1 MNTLFLV
8 QFACCIIVSMLGL
21 ILVLSRFQI
30 RWSNRRYEVSRW
42 LLAFSMF
49 VLAGHYVL
57 QMAYGFRAKGDE
69 VGAVVNVLFYT
80 PISFIISYATYNLIC
95 YRSGRKKFALLGCV
109 SYALILICF
118 FFGYNDT
125 PRGMHMGEWLYVMLA
140 LFAVTIMYSTYTTVI
155 EMRYHRK
162 IIEEN
167 TTEDLLPFDRY
178 AYASYGM
185 VGFLALAMVGAICYR
200 PLLYSVAPLM
210 LFSLISF
217 IISFLGY
224 GYNMIPAEVRLE
236 QETADMYST
245 YTTVIEMRYH
255 RKIIEENTTEDLLP
269 FDRYAYASYGMVG
282 FLALAMVGAICYR
295 PLLYSVAPLM
305 LFSLISFIISFLG
318 YGYNMI
324 PAEVRLEQETA
335 DEPLEV
341 MEESEDVGLAS
352 EKISIIESMLASW
365 CDKGG
370 YRDSTVNM
378 PMLSVKLGIP
388 RNELS
393 LYFENC
399 LKSSFRIWLSDIRFK
414 EAQRMLL
421 EECRYSNDTISSE
434 CGFSS
439 HAHLYK
445 IFKAKTGFTPGQW
458 RDSVR
463 KNRFPDVDGL

>member
-69 VGAVVNVLFYT
+69 VGAVVNVLFYC
-80 PISFIISYATYNLIC
+80 PISFIVSYAAYSLIC
-95 YRSGRKKFALLGCV
+95 YRSGRKKFVLIGCV

-140 LFAVTIMYSTYTTVI
+140 LFAVTIIYSTYTTVI

-185 VGFLALAMVGAICYR
+185 VSILVLTMVGAICYR

-210 LFSLISF
+210 LLSLISF

-224 GYNMIPAEVRLE
+224 GYNMIP
-236 QETADMYST
+236 T
-245 YTTVIEMRYH
+245 
-255 RKIIEENTTEDLLP
+255 
-269 FDRYAYASYGMVG
+269 
-282 FLALAMVGAICYR
+282 
-295 PLLYSVAPLM
+295 
-305 LFSLISFIISFLG
+305 
-318 YGYNMI
+318 
-324 PAEVRLEQETA
+324 EVRLEQETA

-341 MEESEDVGLAS
+341 MEVSEEVGLDS
-352 EKISIIESMLASW
+352 EKISVIESLLASW

-393 LYFENC
+393 MYFENY

-445 IFKAKTGFTPGQW
+445 VFKAKTGFTPGQW

-463 KNRFPDVDGL
+463 KNR

>member
-30 RWSNRRYEVSRW
+30 RWTNRRYEVSRW
-42 LLAFSMF
+42 LLAFSMI

-57 QMAYGFRAKGDE
+57 QMVYGFRAKGDE
-69 VGAVVNVLFYT
+69 IGAVVNVLFYS

-95 YRSGRKKFALLGCV
+95 YRSGRKKFILLGCI
-109 SYALILICF
+109 SFALILMCF
-118 FFGYNDT
+118 FFGYKDT
-125 PRGMHMGEWLYVMLA
+125 PKGMHMGEWLYVMLA
-140 LFAVTIMYSTYTTVI
+140 LFAVTILYSMYTTII

-178 AYASYGM
+178 AYATYGLM
-185 VGFLALAMVGAICYR
+185 CIMIFAMVGAICYR

-217 IISFLGY
+217 TISFLGY
-224 GYNMIPAEVRLE
+224 GYNMI
-236 QETADMYST
+236 ST
-245 YTTVIEMRYH
+245 
-255 RKIIEENTTEDLLP
+255 EE
-269 FDRYAYASYGMVG
+269 
-282 FLALAMVGAICYR
+282 
-295 PLLYSVAPLM
+295 
-305 LFSLISFIISFLG
+305 
-318 YGYNMI
+318 
-324 PAEVRLEQETA
+324 RLEQETA

-341 MEESEDVGLAS
+341 MEVSEEVGLDS
-352 EKISIIESMLASW
+352 EKISMIESMLASW

-378 PMLSVKLGIP
+378 PMLSVKIGIS

-393 LYFENC
+393 RYFENY

>member
-30 RWSNRRYEVSRW
+30 RWTNRRYEVSRW

-49 VLAGHYVL
+49 VLAWHYVL
-57 QMAYGFRAKGDE
+57 QMVCGFRAKGDE
-69 VGAVVNVLFYT
+69 IGAVVNVLFYS
-80 PISFIISYATYNLIC
+80 PVSSFISYATYNLIC
-95 YRSGRKKFALLGCV
+95 YRGGRKKFALLGCV

-178 AYASYGM
+178 TYTTYGLAGIM
-185 VGFLALAMVGAICYR
+185 VLAMVGAICYR
-200 PLLYSVAPLM
+200 PLLYCVGPLM

-217 IISFLGY
+217 TISFLGY
-224 GYNMIPAEVRLE
+224 GYNMFPAEVRLE
-236 QETADMYST
+236 LD
-245 YTTVIEMRYH
+245 
-255 RKIIEENTTEDLLP
+255 
-269 FDRYAYASYGMVG
+269 
-282 FLALAMVGAICYR
+282 
-295 PLLYSVAPLM
+295 
-305 LFSLISFIISFLG
+305 
-318 YGYNMI
+318 
-324 PAEVRLEQETA
+324 TA

-341 MEESEDVGLAS
+341 MEESEEVGLGS

-393 LYFENC
+393 MYFENC

>member
-30 RWSNRRYEVSRW
+30 RWTNRRYEVSRW

-49 VLAGHYVL
+49 VLAWHYVL
-57 QMAYGFRAKGDE
+57 QMVCGFRAKGDE
-69 VGAVVNVLFYT
+69 IGAVVNVLFYS
-80 PISFIISYATYNLIC
+80 PVSFIISYATYNLIC
-95 YRSGRKKFALLGCV
+95 YRSGRKKFALMGCV

-125 PRGMHMGEWLYVMLA
+125 PRGMRMGEWLYVMLA
-140 LFAVTIMYSTYTTVI
+140 LFAVTIMYSTYTMVI

-185 VGFLALAMVGAICYR
+185 ASIMVLAMVGAICYR
-200 PLLYSVAPLM
+200 PLLYCVGPLM

-217 IISFLGY
+217 TISFLGY

-236 QETADMYST
+236 LD
-245 YTTVIEMRYH
+245 
-255 RKIIEENTTEDLLP
+255 
-269 FDRYAYASYGMVG
+269 
-282 FLALAMVGAICYR
+282 
-295 PLLYSVAPLM
+295 
-305 LFSLISFIISFLG
+305 
-318 YGYNMI
+318 
-324 PAEVRLEQETA
+324 TA

-341 MEESEDVGLAS
+341 MEESEEVGLGS

-393 LYFENC
+393 LYFENY

>member
-30 RWSNRRYEVSRW
+30 RWTNRRYEVSRW

-49 VLAGHYVL
+49 VLAWHYVL
-57 QMAYGFRAKGDE
+57 QMVCGFRAKGDE
-69 VGAVVNVLFYT
+69 IGAVVNVLFYS
-80 PISFIISYATYNLIC
+80 PVSFFISYATYNLIC
-95 YRSGRKKFALLGCV
+95 YRGGRKKFALLGCV

-178 AYASYGM
+178 TYTTYGLAGIM
-185 VGFLALAMVGAICYR
+185 VLAMVGAICYR
-200 PLLYSVAPLM
+200 PLLYCVGPLM

-217 IISFLGY
+217 TISFLGY

-236 QETADMYST
+236 LD
-245 YTTVIEMRYH
+245 
-255 RKIIEENTTEDLLP
+255 
-269 FDRYAYASYGMVG
+269 
-282 FLALAMVGAICYR
+282 
-295 PLLYSVAPLM
+295 
-305 LFSLISFIISFLG
+305 
-318 YGYNMI
+318 
-324 PAEVRLEQETA
+324 TA
-335 DEPLEV
+335 DEPLKV
-341 MEESEDVGLAS
+341 MEESEEVGLGS

-393 LYFENC
+393 MYFENC

>member
-30 RWSNRRYEVSRW
+30 RWTNRRYEVSRW

-49 VLAGHYVL
+49 VLAWHYVL
-57 QMAYGFRAKGDE
+57 QMVCGFRAKGDE
-69 VGAVVNVLFYT
+69 IGAVVNVLFYS
-80 PISFIISYATYNLIC
+80 PVSFIISYATYNLIC
-95 YRSGRKKFALLGCV
+95 YRSGRKKFALMGCV

-118 FFGYNDT
+118 FFGYKDT
-125 PRGMHMGEWLYVMLA
+125 PKGMHVGEWLYVMLA

-178 AYASYGM
+178 TYTTYGLAGIM
-185 VGFLALAMVGAICYR
+185 VLAMVGAICYR
-200 PLLYSVAPLM
+200 PLLYCVGPLM

-217 IISFLGY
+217 TISFLGY

-236 QETADMYST
+236 LD
-245 YTTVIEMRYH
+245 
-255 RKIIEENTTEDLLP
+255 
-269 FDRYAYASYGMVG
+269 
-282 FLALAMVGAICYR
+282 
-295 PLLYSVAPLM
+295 
-305 LFSLISFIISFLG
+305 
-318 YGYNMI
+318 
-324 PAEVRLEQETA
+324 TA

-341 MEESEDVGLAS
+341 MEESEEVGLGS

-393 LYFENC
+393 MYFENC

>member
-30 RWSNRRYEVSRW
+30 RWTNRRYEVSRW

-49 VLAGHYVL
+49 VLAWHYVL
-57 QMAYGFRAKGDE
+57 QMVCGFRAKGDE
-69 VGAVVNVLFYT
+69 IGAVVNVLFYS
-80 PISFIISYATYNLIC
+80 PVSFFISYATYNLIC
-95 YRSGRKKFALLGCV
+95 YRGGRKKFALLGCV

-178 AYASYGM
+178 IYTTYGLAGIM
-185 VGFLALAMVGAICYR
+185 VLAMVGAICYR
-200 PLLYSVAPLM
+200 PLLYCVGPLM

-217 IISFLGY
+217 TISFLGY

-236 QETADMYST
+236 LD
-245 YTTVIEMRYH
+245 
-255 RKIIEENTTEDLLP
+255 
-269 FDRYAYASYGMVG
+269 
-282 FLALAMVGAICYR
+282 
-295 PLLYSVAPLM
+295 
-305 LFSLISFIISFLG
+305 
-318 YGYNMI
+318 
-324 PAEVRLEQETA
+324 TA

-341 MEESEDVGLAS
+341 MEESEEVGLGS

-393 LYFENC
+393 MYFENC

>member
-30 RWSNRRYEVSRW
+30 RWTNRRYEVSRW

-49 VLAGHYVL
+49 VLAWHYVL
-57 QMAYGFRAKGDE
+57 QMVCGFRAKGDE
-69 VGAVVNVLFYT
+69 IGAVVNVLFYS
-80 PISFIISYATYNLIC
+80 PVSFFISYATYNLIC
-95 YRSGRKKFALLGCV
+95 YRGGRKKFALLGCV

-178 AYASYGM
+178 TYTTYGLAGIM
-185 VGFLALAMVGAICYR
+185 VLAMVGAICYR
-200 PLLYSVAPLM
+200 PLLYCVGPLM

-217 IISFLGY
+217 TISFLGY

-236 QETADMYST
+236 LD
-245 YTTVIEMRYH
+245 
-255 RKIIEENTTEDLLP
+255 
-269 FDRYAYASYGMVG
+269 
-282 FLALAMVGAICYR
+282 
-295 PLLYSVAPLM
+295 
-305 LFSLISFIISFLG
+305 
-318 YGYNMI
+318 
-324 PAEVRLEQETA
+324 TA

-341 MEESEDVGLAS
+341 MKESEEVGLAS

-393 LYFENC
+393 MYFENC

>member
-30 RWSNRRYEVSRW
+30 RWTNRRYEVSRW

-49 VLAGHYVL
+49 VLAWHYVL
-57 QMAYGFRAKGDE
+57 QMVCGFRAKGDE
-69 VGAVVNVLFYT
+69 IGAVVNVLFYS
-80 PISFIISYATYNLIC
+80 PVSFFISYATYNLIC
-95 YRSGRKKFALLGCV
+95 YRGGRKKFALLGCV

-178 AYASYGM
+178 TYTIYGLAGIM
-185 VGFLALAMVGAICYR
+185 VLAMVGAICYR
-200 PLLYSVAPLM
+200 PLLYCVGPLM

-217 IISFLGY
+217 TISFLGY

-236 QETADMYST
+236 LD
-245 YTTVIEMRYH
+245 
-255 RKIIEENTTEDLLP
+255 
-269 FDRYAYASYGMVG
+269 
-282 FLALAMVGAICYR
+282 
-295 PLLYSVAPLM
+295 
-305 LFSLISFIISFLG
+305 
-318 YGYNMI
+318 
-324 PAEVRLEQETA
+324 TA

-341 MEESEDVGLAS
+341 MEESEEVGLGS
-352 EKISIIESMLASW
+352 EKISIIESMLTSW

-393 LYFENC
+393 LYFENY

>member
-30 RWSNRRYEVSRW
+30 RWTNRRYEVSRW

-49 VLAGHYVL
+49 VLAWHYVL
-57 QMAYGFRAKGDE
+57 QMVCGFRAKGDE
-69 VGAVVNVLFYT
+69 IGAVVNVLFYS
-80 PISFIISYATYNLIC
+80 PVSFFISYATYNLIC
-95 YRSGRKKFALLGCV
+95 YRGGRKKFALLGCV

-178 AYASYGM
+178 TYTTYGLAGIM
-185 VGFLALAMVGAICYR
+185 VLAMVGAICYR
-200 PLLYSVAPLM
+200 PLLYCVEPLM

-217 IISFLGY
+217 TISFLGY

-236 QETADMYST
+236 LD
-245 YTTVIEMRYH
+245 
-255 RKIIEENTTEDLLP
+255 
-269 FDRYAYASYGMVG
+269 
-282 FLALAMVGAICYR
+282 
-295 PLLYSVAPLM
+295 
-305 LFSLISFIISFLG
+305 
-318 YGYNMI
+318 
-324 PAEVRLEQETA
+324 TA

-341 MEESEDVGLAS
+341 MEESEEVGLGS
-352 EKISIIESMLASW
+352 KKISIIESMLTSW

-393 LYFENC
+393 LYFENY

>member
-30 RWSNRRYEVSRW
+30 RWTNRRYEVSRW

-57 QMAYGFRAKGDE
+57 QMVCGFRAKGDE
-69 VGAVVNVLFYT
+69 IGAVVNVLFYS
-80 PISFIISYATYNLIC
+80 PVSFIISYATYNLIC
-95 YRSGRKKFALLGCV
+95 YRSGRKKFALMGCV

-125 PRGMHMGEWLYVMLA
+125 PRGMRMGEWLYVMLA

-178 AYASYGM
+178 TYTTYGLAGIM
-185 VGFLALAMVGAICYR
+185 VLAMVGAICYR
-200 PLLYSVAPLM
+200 PLLYCVGPLM

-217 IISFLGY
+217 TISILGY

-236 QETADMYST
+236 
-245 YTTVIEMRYH
+245 
-255 RKIIEENTTEDLLP
+255 
-269 FDRYAYASYGMVG
+269 
-282 FLALAMVGAICYR
+282 
-295 PLLYSVAPLM
+295 LY
-305 LFSLISFIISFLG
+305 
-318 YGYNMI
+318 
-324 PAEVRLEQETA
+324 TA

-341 MEESEDVGLAS
+341 MEESEEVGLGS

-393 LYFENC
+393 LYFENY

>member
-30 RWSNRRYEVSRW
+30 RWTNRRYEVSRW

-49 VLAGHYVL
+49 VLAWHYVL
-57 QMAYGFRAKGDE
+57 QMVCGFRAKGDE
-69 VGAVVNVLFYT
+69 IGAVVNVLFYS
-80 PISFIISYATYNLIC
+80 PVSSFISYATYNLIC
-95 YRSGRKKFALLGCV
+95 YRGGRKKFALMGCV

-125 PRGMHMGEWLYVMLA
+125 PRGMHMGEWLYVMLV
-140 LFAVTIMYSTYTTVI
+140 LFAVTILYSVYTTVI

-178 AYASYGM
+178 TYASYGVASIM
-185 VGFLALAMVGAICYR
+185 VLAMVGAICYR
-200 PLLYSVAPLM
+200 PLLYCVGPLM

-217 IISFLGY
+217 TISFLGY

-236 QETADMYST
+236 LD
-245 YTTVIEMRYH
+245 
-255 RKIIEENTTEDLLP
+255 
-269 FDRYAYASYGMVG
+269 
-282 FLALAMVGAICYR
+282 
-295 PLLYSVAPLM
+295 
-305 LFSLISFIISFLG
+305 
-318 YGYNMI
+318 
-324 PAEVRLEQETA
+324 TA

-341 MEESEDVGLAS
+341 MEESEEVGLGS

-393 LYFENC
+393 LYFENY

>member
-30 RWSNRRYEVSRW
+30 RWTNRRYEVSRW

-57 QMAYGFRAKGDE
+57 QMVCGFRAKGDE
-69 VGAVVNVLFYT
+69 IGAVVNVLFYS
-80 PISFIISYATYNLIC
+80 PVSFIVSYAVYSLVC
-95 YRSGRKKFALLGCV
+95 YRSGRKKFALMGCV
-109 SYALILICF
+109 SYALILACF

-140 LFAVTIMYSTYTTVI
+140 LFAVTIIYSIYTTVI

-185 VGFLALAMVGAICYR
+185 VGILVLAMVGAICYR
-200 PLLYSVAPLM
+200 PLLYCVAPLM

-217 IISFLGY
+217 
-224 GYNMIPAEVRLE
+224 
-236 QETADMYST
+236 T
-245 YTTVIEMRYH
+245 
-255 RKIIEENTTEDLLP
+255 
-269 FDRYAYASYGMVG
+269 
-282 FLALAMVGAICYR
+282 
-295 PLLYSVAPLM
+295 
-305 LFSLISFIISFLG
+305 ISFLG

-341 MEESEDVGLAS
+341 MEVSEEVGLDS
-352 EKISIIESMLASW
+352 GNISMIESLLAEW

-378 PMLSVKLGIP
+378 PILSAKLHIS

-393 LYFENC
+393 SYFENY
-399 LKSSFRIWLSDIRFK
+399 LKSSFRIWLSDVRFK

>member
-21 ILVLSRFQI
+21 ILVLSRFLI
-30 RWSNRRYEVSRW
+30 RWTNRRYEVSRW

-49 VLAGHYVL
+49 VLAWHYVL
-57 QMAYGFRAKGDE
+57 QMVCGFRAKGDE
-69 VGAVVNVLFYT
+69 IGAVVNVLFYS
-80 PISFIISYATYNLIC
+80 PVSFIISYATYNLIC
-95 YRSGRKKFALLGCV
+95 YRSGRKKFALMGCV

-125 PRGMHMGEWLYVMLA
+125 PRGMRMGEWLYVMLA

-178 AYASYGM
+178 TYTTYGLAGIM
-185 VGFLALAMVGAICYR
+185 VLAMVGAICYR
-200 PLLYSVAPLM
+200 PLLYCVGPLM

-217 IISFLGY
+217 TISFLGY

-236 QETADMYST
+236 LD
-245 YTTVIEMRYH
+245 
-255 RKIIEENTTEDLLP
+255 
-269 FDRYAYASYGMVG
+269 
-282 FLALAMVGAICYR
+282 
-295 PLLYSVAPLM
+295 
-305 LFSLISFIISFLG
+305 
-318 YGYNMI
+318 
-324 PAEVRLEQETA
+324 TA

-341 MEESEDVGLAS
+341 MEESEEVGLGS

-393 LYFENC
+393 LYFENY

>member
-49 VLAGHYVL
+49 VLAWHYVL
-57 QMAYGFRAKGDE
+57 QMVCGFRAKGDDI
-69 VGAVVNVLFYT
+69 GAVVNVLFYSLV
-80 PISFIISYATYNLIC
+80 SFFISYATYNLIC
-95 YRSGRKKFALLGCV
+95 YRGGRKKFALLGCV

-118 FFGYNDT
+118 FFGYKDT
-125 PRGMHMGEWLYVMLA
+125 PNGMHVGEWLYVMLA

-167 TTEDLLPFDRY
+167 TTEDLPPFDRY
-178 AYASYGM
+178 TYTTYGLAGIM
-185 VGFLALAMVGAICYR
+185 VLAMVGAICYR
-200 PLLYSVAPLM
+200 PLLYCVGSLM

-217 IISFLGY
+217 TISFLGY

-236 QETADMYST
+236 LD
-245 YTTVIEMRYH
+245 
-255 RKIIEENTTEDLLP
+255 
-269 FDRYAYASYGMVG
+269 
-282 FLALAMVGAICYR
+282 
-295 PLLYSVAPLM
+295 
-305 LFSLISFIISFLG
+305 
-318 YGYNMI
+318 
-324 PAEVRLEQETA
+324 TA

-341 MEESEDVGLAS
+341 MEESEEVGLGS
-352 EKISIIESMLASW
+352 EKISIIESMLTSW

-393 LYFENC
+393 LYFENY

-463 KNRFPDVDGL
+463 KKRFPDVDGL

>member
-30 RWSNRRYEVSRW
+30 RWTNRRYEVSRW

-49 VLAGHYVL
+49 VLAWHYVL
-57 QMAYGFRAKGDE
+57 QMVCVFRAKGDE
-69 VGAVVNVLFYT
+69 IGAVVNVLFYS
-80 PISFIISYATYNLIC
+80 PVSFFISYATYNLIC
-95 YRSGRKKFALLGCV
+95 YRGGRKKFALLGCV

-178 AYASYGM
+178 TYTTYGLAGIM
-185 VGFLALAMVGAICYR
+185 VLAMVGAICYR
-200 PLLYSVAPLM
+200 PLLYCVGPLM

-217 IISFLGY
+217 TISFLGY

-236 QETADMYST
+236 LD
-245 YTTVIEMRYH
+245 
-255 RKIIEENTTEDLLP
+255 
-269 FDRYAYASYGMVG
+269 
-282 FLALAMVGAICYR
+282 
-295 PLLYSVAPLM
+295 
-305 LFSLISFIISFLG
+305 
-318 YGYNMI
+318 
-324 PAEVRLEQETA
+324 TA

-341 MEESEDVGLAS
+341 MEESEEVGLGS

-370 YRDSTVNM
+370 FRDSTVNM

-393 LYFENC
+393 MYFENC

>member
-30 RWSNRRYEVSRW
+30 RWTNRRYEVSRW

-49 VLAGHYVL
+49 VLAWHYVL
-57 QMAYGFRAKGDE
+57 QMVCGFRAKGDE
-69 VGAVVNVLFYT
+69 IGAVVNVLFYS
-80 PISFIISYATYNLIC
+80 PVSFFISYATYNLIC
-95 YRSGRKKFALLGCV
+95 YRGGRKKFALLGCV

-162 IIEEN
+162 IIDEN

-178 AYASYGM
+178 TYTTYGLAGIM
-185 VGFLALAMVGAICYR
+185 VLAMVGAICYR
-200 PLLYSVAPLM
+200 PLLYCVGPLM

-217 IISFLGY
+217 TISFLGY

-236 QETADMYST
+236 LD
-245 YTTVIEMRYH
+245 
-255 RKIIEENTTEDLLP
+255 
-269 FDRYAYASYGMVG
+269 
-282 FLALAMVGAICYR
+282 
-295 PLLYSVAPLM
+295 
-305 LFSLISFIISFLG
+305 
-318 YGYNMI
+318 
-324 PAEVRLEQETA
+324 TA

-341 MEESEDVGLAS
+341 MEESEEVGLGS

-393 LYFENC
+393 LYFENY

>member
-8 QFACCIIVSMLGL
+8 QFACCIIVLMLGL

-30 RWSNRRYEVSRW
+30 RWTNRRYEVSRW

-49 VLAGHYVL
+49 VLAWHYVL
-57 QMAYGFRAKGDE
+57 QMVCGFRAKGDE
-69 VGAVVNVLFYT
+69 IGAVVNVLFYS
-80 PISFIISYATYNLIC
+80 PVSFFISYATYNLIC
-95 YRSGRKKFALLGCV
+95 YRGGRKKFALLGCV

-178 AYASYGM
+178 TYTTYGLAGIM
-185 VGFLALAMVGAICYR
+185 VLAMVGAICYR
-200 PLLYSVAPLM
+200 PLLYCVGPLM

-217 IISFLGY
+217 TISFLGY

-236 QETADMYST
+236 LD
-245 YTTVIEMRYH
+245 
-255 RKIIEENTTEDLLP
+255 
-269 FDRYAYASYGMVG
+269 
-282 FLALAMVGAICYR
+282 
-295 PLLYSVAPLM
+295 
-305 LFSLISFIISFLG
+305 
-318 YGYNMI
+318 
-324 PAEVRLEQETA
+324 TA

-341 MEESEDVGLAS
+341 MEESEEVGLGS
-352 EKISIIESMLASW
+352 EKISIIESMLTSW

-393 LYFENC
+393 LYFENY
-399 LKSSFRIWLSDIRFK
+399 LKSSFRSWLSDIRFK

>member
-30 RWSNRRYEVSRW
+30 RWTNRRYEVSRW

-49 VLAGHYVL
+49 VLAWHYVL
-57 QMAYGFRAKGDE
+57 QMVCGFRAKGDE
-69 VGAVVNVLFYT
+69 IGAVVNVLFYS
-80 PISFIISYATYNLIC
+80 PVSFFISYATYNLIC
-95 YRSGRKKFALLGCV
+95 YRGGRKKFALLGCV

-178 AYASYGM
+178 TYTTYGLAGIM
-185 VGFLALAMVGAICYR
+185 VLAMVGAICYR
-200 PLLYSVAPLM
+200 PLLYCVGPLM

-217 IISFLGY
+217 TISFLGY

-236 QETADMYST
+236 LD
-245 YTTVIEMRYH
+245 
-255 RKIIEENTTEDLLP
+255 
-269 FDRYAYASYGMVG
+269 
-282 FLALAMVGAICYR
+282 
-295 PLLYSVAPLM
+295 
-305 LFSLISFIISFLG
+305 
-318 YGYNMI
+318 
-324 PAEVRLEQETA
+324 TA

-341 MEESEDVGLAS
+341 MEESEEVGLGS

-370 YRDSTVNM
+370 FRDSTVNM

-393 LYFENC
+393 MYFENC

>member
-30 RWSNRRYEVSRW
+30 RWTNRRYEVSRW

-57 QMAYGFRAKGDE
+57 QMVCGFRAKGDDI
-69 VGAVVNVLFYT
+69 GAVVNVLFYS
-80 PISFIISYATYNLIC
+80 PVSFFISYATYNLIC
-95 YRSGRKKFALLGCV
+95 YRGGRKKFALLGCV

-118 FFGYNDT
+118 FFGYKDT
-125 PRGMHMGEWLYVMLA
+125 PNGMHVGEWLYVMLA
-140 LFAVTIMYSTYTTVI
+140 LFAVTIMYSVYTTVI

-167 TTEDLLPFDRY
+167 TAEDLLPFDRY
-178 AYASYGM
+178 AYASYGLAGIM
-185 VGFLALAMVGAICYR
+185 VLAMVGAICYR
-200 PLLYSVAPLM
+200 PLLYCVAPLM

-224 GYNMIPAEVRLE
+224 GYNMISAEVRLE
-236 QETADMYST
+236 META
-245 YTTVIEMRYH
+245 
-255 RKIIEENTTEDLLP
+255 
-269 FDRYAYASYGMVG
+269 G
-282 FLALAMVGAICYR
+282 
-295 PLLYSVAPLM
+295 
-305 LFSLISFIISFLG
+305 
-318 YGYNMI
+318 
-324 PAEVRLEQETA
+324 
-335 DEPLEV
+335 EPLEV
-341 MEESEDVGLAS
+341 MEVSEDVGLTS

-393 LYFENC
+393 LYFENY

-445 IFKAKTGFTPGQW
+445 IFKAKTGYTPGQW

>member
-30 RWSNRRYEVSRW
+30 RWTNRRYEVSRW

-49 VLAGHYVL
+49 VLAWHYVL
-57 QMAYGFRAKGDE
+57 QMVCGFRAKGDE
-69 VGAVVNVLFYT
+69 IGAVVNVLFYS
-80 PISFIISYATYNLIC
+80 PVSSFISYATYNLIC

-167 TTEDLLPFDRY
+167 TTQDLLPFDRY
-178 AYASYGM
+178 TYTTYGLAGIM
-185 VGFLALAMVGAICYR
+185 VLAMVGAICYR
-200 PLLYSVAPLM
+200 PLLYCVGPLM

-217 IISFLGY
+217 TISFLGY

-236 QETADMYST
+236 
-245 YTTVIEMRYH
+245 
-255 RKIIEENTTEDLLP
+255 L
-269 FDRYAYASYGMVG
+269 
-282 FLALAMVGAICYR
+282 
-295 PLLYSVAPLM
+295 
-305 LFSLISFIISFLG
+305 
-318 YGYNMI
+318 
-324 PAEVRLEQETA
+324 ETA

-341 MEESEDVGLAS
+341 MEESEEVGLGS

-393 LYFENC
+393 LYFENY

>member
-30 RWSNRRYEVSRW
+30 RWTNRRYEVSRW

-49 VLAGHYVL
+49 VLAWHYVL
-57 QMAYGFRAKGDE
+57 QMVCGFRAKGDE
-69 VGAVVNVLFYT
+69 IGAVVNVLFYS
-80 PISFIISYATYNLIC
+80 PVSSFISYAIYNLIC
-95 YRSGRKKFALLGCV
+95 YRGGRKKFALLGCV

-178 AYASYGM
+178 TYTTYGLAGIM
-185 VGFLALAMVGAICYR
+185 VLAMVGAICYR
-200 PLLYSVAPLM
+200 PLLYCVGPLM

-217 IISFLGY
+217 TISFLGY

-236 QETADMYST
+236 LD
-245 YTTVIEMRYH
+245 
-255 RKIIEENTTEDLLP
+255 
-269 FDRYAYASYGMVG
+269 
-282 FLALAMVGAICYR
+282 
-295 PLLYSVAPLM
+295 
-305 LFSLISFIISFLG
+305 
-318 YGYNMI
+318 
-324 PAEVRLEQETA
+324 TA

-341 MEESEDVGLAS
+341 MEESEEVGLGS

-393 LYFENC
+393 MYFENC

>member
-8 QFACCIIVSMLGL
+8 QFACCIIMLMLGL

-30 RWSNRRYEVSRW
+30 RWTNRRYEVSRW

-49 VLAGHYVL
+49 VLAWHYVL
-57 QMAYGFRAKGDE
+57 QMVCGFRAKGDE
-69 VGAVVNVLFYT
+69 IGAVVNVLFYS
-80 PISFIISYATYNLIC
+80 PVSSFISYATYNLIC
-95 YRSGRKKFALLGCV
+95 YRSGRKKFALMGCV

-125 PRGMHMGEWLYVMLA
+125 PRGMHMGEWLYVMLV
-140 LFAVTIMYSTYTTVI
+140 LFAVTILYSVYTTVI

-178 AYASYGM
+178 AYASYGVASIM
-185 VGFLALAMVGAICYR
+185 VLAMVGAICYR
-200 PLLYSVAPLM
+200 PLLYCVGPLM

-217 IISFLGY
+217 TISFLGY

-236 QETADMYST
+236 LD
-245 YTTVIEMRYH
+245 
-255 RKIIEENTTEDLLP
+255 
-269 FDRYAYASYGMVG
+269 
-282 FLALAMVGAICYR
+282 
-295 PLLYSVAPLM
+295 
-305 LFSLISFIISFLG
+305 
-318 YGYNMI
+318 
-324 PAEVRLEQETA
+324 TA

-341 MEESEDVGLAS
+341 MEESEEVGLGS

-393 LYFENC
+393 LYFENY

>member
-30 RWSNRRYEVSRW
+30 RWTNRRYEVSRW

-49 VLAGHYVL
+49 VLAWYYVL
-57 QMAYGFRAKGDE
+57 QMVCGFRAKGDE
-69 VGAVVNVLFYT
+69 IGAVVNVLFYS
-80 PISFIISYATYNLIC
+80 PVSSFISYATYNLIC
-95 YRSGRKKFALLGCV
+95 YRGGRKKFALMGCV

-125 PRGMHMGEWLYVMLA
+125 PRGMHMGEWLYVMLV
-140 LFAVTIMYSTYTTVI
+140 LFAVTILYSVYTTVI

-178 AYASYGM
+178 AYASYGVASIM
-185 VGFLALAMVGAICYR
+185 VLAMVGAICYR
-200 PLLYSVAPLM
+200 PLLYCVGPLM

-217 IISFLGY
+217 TISFLGY

-236 QETADMYST
+236 LD
-245 YTTVIEMRYH
+245 
-255 RKIIEENTTEDLLP
+255 
-269 FDRYAYASYGMVG
+269 
-282 FLALAMVGAICYR
+282 
-295 PLLYSVAPLM
+295 
-305 LFSLISFIISFLG
+305 
-318 YGYNMI
+318 
-324 PAEVRLEQETA
+324 TA

-341 MEESEDVGLAS
+341 MEESEEVGLGS

-393 LYFENC
+393 MYFENC

>member
-30 RWSNRRYEVSRW
+30 SWTNRRYEVSRW

-49 VLAGHYVL
+49 VLAWHYVL
-57 QMAYGFRAKGDE
+57 QMVCGFRAKGDE
-69 VGAVVNVLFYT
+69 IGAVVNVLFYS
-80 PISFIISYATYNLIC
+80 PVSFIISYATYNLIC
-95 YRSGRKKFALLGCV
+95 YRSGRKKFALMGCV

-125 PRGMHMGEWLYVMLA
+125 PRGMRMGEWLYVMLA

-167 TTEDLLPFDRY
+167 STEDLLPFDRY
-178 AYASYGM
+178 TYTTYGLAGIM
-185 VGFLALAMVGAICYR
+185 VLAMVGAICYR
-200 PLLYSVAPLM
+200 PLLYCVGLLM

-217 IISFLGY
+217 TISFLGY

-236 QETADMYST
+236 LD
-245 YTTVIEMRYH
+245 
-255 RKIIEENTTEDLLP
+255 
-269 FDRYAYASYGMVG
+269 
-282 FLALAMVGAICYR
+282 
-295 PLLYSVAPLM
+295 
-305 LFSLISFIISFLG
+305 
-318 YGYNMI
+318 
-324 PAEVRLEQETA
+324 TA

-341 MEESEDVGLAS
+341 MEESEEVGLGS

-393 LYFENC
+393 LYFENY

-463 KNRFPDVDGL
+463 KNQFPDVDGL

>member
-30 RWSNRRYEVSRW
+30 RWTNRRYEVSRW

-49 VLAGHYVL
+49 VLAWHFVL
-57 QMAYGFRAKGDE
+57 QMVCGFRAKGDE
-69 VGAVVNVLFYT
+69 IGAVVNVLFYS
-80 PISFIISYATYNLIC
+80 PVSSFISYATYNLIC
-95 YRSGRKKFALLGCV
+95 YRGGRKKFALLGCV

-155 EMRYHRK
+155 EMCYHRK

-178 AYASYGM
+178 TYTTYGLAGIM
-185 VGFLALAMVGAICYR
+185 VLAMVGAICYR
-200 PLLYSVAPLM
+200 PLLYCVGPLM

-217 IISFLGY
+217 TISFLGY

-236 QETADMYST
+236 LD
-245 YTTVIEMRYH
+245 
-255 RKIIEENTTEDLLP
+255 
-269 FDRYAYASYGMVG
+269 
-282 FLALAMVGAICYR
+282 
-295 PLLYSVAPLM
+295 
-305 LFSLISFIISFLG
+305 
-318 YGYNMI
+318 
-324 PAEVRLEQETA
+324 TA

-341 MEESEDVGLAS
+341 MEESEEVGLGS
-352 EKISIIESMLASW
+352 EKISIIESMLTSW

-393 LYFENC
+393 MYFENC

>member
-30 RWSNRRYEVSRW
+30 RWTNRRYEVSRW

-49 VLAGHYVL
+49 VLAWHYVL
-57 QMAYGFRAKGDE
+57 QMVCGFRAKGDE
-69 VGAVVNVLFYT
+69 IGAVVNVLFYS
-80 PISFIISYATYNLIC
+80 PVSFFISYATYNLIC
-95 YRSGRKKFALLGCV
+95 YRGGRKKFALMGCV

-125 PRGMHMGEWLYVMLA
+125 PRGMRMGEWLYVMLA

-178 AYASYGM
+178 TYTTYGLAGIM
-185 VGFLALAMVGAICYR
+185 VLAMVGAICYR
-200 PLLYSVAPLM
+200 PLLYCVGPLM

-217 IISFLGY
+217 TISFLGY

-236 QETADMYST
+236 LD
-245 YTTVIEMRYH
+245 
-255 RKIIEENTTEDLLP
+255 
-269 FDRYAYASYGMVG
+269 
-282 FLALAMVGAICYR
+282 
-295 PLLYSVAPLM
+295 
-305 LFSLISFIISFLG
+305 
-318 YGYNMI
+318 
-324 PAEVRLEQETA
+324 TA

-341 MEESEDVGLAS
+341 MEESEEVGLGS

-393 LYFENC
+393 MYFENC

>member
-57 QMAYGFRAKGDE
+57 QMLYGFRAKGDE
-69 VGAVVNVLFYT
+69 IGAVVNVLFYS
-80 PISFIISYATYNLIC
+80 PVSFFISYATYNLIC
-95 YRSGRKKFALLGCV
+95 YRGGRKKFALLGCV

-140 LFAVTIMYSTYTTVI
+140 LFAVTIMYSVYTTVI

-167 TTEDLLPFDRY
+167 ITEDLLPFDRY
-178 AYASYGM
+178 TYTTYGLAGIM
-185 VGFLALAMVGAICYR
+185 VLAMVGAICYR
-200 PLLYSVAPLM
+200 PLLYCVGPLM

-217 IISFLGY
+217 TISFLGY

-236 QETADMYST
+236 LD
-245 YTTVIEMRYH
+245 
-255 RKIIEENTTEDLLP
+255 
-269 FDRYAYASYGMVG
+269 
-282 FLALAMVGAICYR
+282 
-295 PLLYSVAPLM
+295 
-305 LFSLISFIISFLG
+305 
-318 YGYNMI
+318 
-324 PAEVRLEQETA
+324 TA

-341 MEESEDVGLAS
+341 MEESEEVGLGS

-393 LYFENC
+393 MYFENC

>member
-8 QFACCIIVSMLGL
+8 QFACCIIVPMLGL

-30 RWSNRRYEVSRW
+30 RWTNRRYEVSRW

-49 VLAGHYVL
+49 VLAWHYVL
-57 QMAYGFRAKGDE
+57 QMVCGFRAKGDE
-69 VGAVVNVLFYT
+69 IGAVVNVLFYS
-80 PISFIISYATYNLIC
+80 PVSFFISYATYNLIC
-95 YRSGRKKFALLGCV
+95 YRGGRKKFALLGCV

-178 AYASYGM
+178 TYTTYGLAGIM
-185 VGFLALAMVGAICYR
+185 VLAMVGAMCYR
-200 PLLYSVAPLM
+200 PLLYCVGPLM

-217 IISFLGY
+217 TISFLGY

-236 QETADMYST
+236 LD
-245 YTTVIEMRYH
+245 
-255 RKIIEENTTEDLLP
+255 
-269 FDRYAYASYGMVG
+269 
-282 FLALAMVGAICYR
+282 
-295 PLLYSVAPLM
+295 
-305 LFSLISFIISFLG
+305 
-318 YGYNMI
+318 
-324 PAEVRLEQETA
+324 TA

-341 MEESEDVGLAS
+341 SEESEEVGLGS

-370 YRDSTVNM
+370 FRDSTVNM

-393 LYFENC
+393 MYFENC

>member
-30 RWSNRRYEVSRW
+30 RWTNRRYEVSRW

-49 VLAGHYVL
+49 VLAWHFVL
-57 QMAYGFRAKGDE
+57 QMVCGFRAKGDE
-69 VGAVVNVLFYT
+69 IGAVVNVLFYS
-80 PISFIISYATYNLIC
+80 PVSSFISYATYNLIC
-95 YRSGRKKFALLGCV
+95 YRGGRKKFALLGCV

-178 AYASYGM
+178 TYTTYGLAGIM
-185 VGFLALAMVGAICYR
+185 VLAMVGAICYR
-200 PLLYSVAPLM
+200 PLLYCVGPLM

-217 IISFLGY
+217 TISFLGY

-236 QETADMYST
+236 LD
-245 YTTVIEMRYH
+245 
-255 RKIIEENTTEDLLP
+255 
-269 FDRYAYASYGMVG
+269 
-282 FLALAMVGAICYR
+282 
-295 PLLYSVAPLM
+295 
-305 LFSLISFIISFLG
+305 
-318 YGYNMI
+318 
-324 PAEVRLEQETA
+324 TA

-341 MEESEDVGLAS
+341 MEESEEVGLGS

-370 YRDSTVNM
+370 FRDSTVNM

-393 LYFENC
+393 MYFENC

>member
-30 RWSNRRYEVSRW
+30 RWTNRRYEVSRW

-49 VLAGHYVL
+49 VLAWHYVL
-57 QMAYGFRAKGDE
+57 QMVCGFRAKGDE
-69 VGAVVNVLFYT
+69 IGAVVNVLFYS
-80 PISFIISYATYNLIC
+80 PVSFFISYDTYNLIC
-95 YRSGRKKFALLGCV
+95 YRDGRKKFALLGCV

-167 TTEDLLPFDRY
+167 ATEDLLPFDRY
-178 AYASYGM
+178 TYTTYGLAGIM
-185 VGFLALAMVGAICYR
+185 VLAMVGAICYR
-200 PLLYSVAPLM
+200 PLLYCVGPLM

-217 IISFLGY
+217 TISFLGY

-236 QETADMYST
+236 LD
-245 YTTVIEMRYH
+245 
-255 RKIIEENTTEDLLP
+255 
-269 FDRYAYASYGMVG
+269 
-282 FLALAMVGAICYR
+282 
-295 PLLYSVAPLM
+295 
-305 LFSLISFIISFLG
+305 
-318 YGYNMI
+318 
-324 PAEVRLEQETA
+324 TA

-341 MEESEDVGLAS
+341 MEESEEVGLGS

-370 YRDSTVNM
+370 FRDSTVNM

-393 LYFENC
+393 LYFENY
-399 LKSSFRIWLSDIRFK
+399 LKSSFRIWLSEIRFK

>member
-8 QFACCIIVSMLGL
+8 QFACCIIMSMLGL

-30 RWSNRRYEVSRW
+30 RWTNRRYEVSRW

-49 VLAGHYVL
+49 VLAWHYVL
-57 QMAYGFRAKGDE
+57 QMVCGFRAKGDE
-69 VGAVVNVLFYT
+69 IGAVVNVLFYS
-80 PISFIISYATYNLIC
+80 PVSSFISYATYNLIC
-95 YRSGRKKFALLGCV
+95 YRSGRKKFALMGCV

-125 PRGMHMGEWLYVMLA
+125 PRGMHMGEWLYVMLV
-140 LFAVTIMYSTYTTVI
+140 LFAVTILYSVYTTVI

-178 AYASYGM
+178 AYASYGVASIM
-185 VGFLALAMVGAICYR
+185 VLAMVGAICYR
-200 PLLYSVAPLM
+200 PLLYCVGPLM

-217 IISFLGY
+217 TISFLGY

-236 QETADMYST
+236 LD
-245 YTTVIEMRYH
+245 
-255 RKIIEENTTEDLLP
+255 
-269 FDRYAYASYGMVG
+269 
-282 FLALAMVGAICYR
+282 
-295 PLLYSVAPLM
+295 
-305 LFSLISFIISFLG
+305 
-318 YGYNMI
+318 
-324 PAEVRLEQETA
+324 TA

-341 MEESEDVGLAS
+341 MEESEEVGLGS
-352 EKISIIESMLASW
+352 EKISIIESILASW

-393 LYFENC
+393 MYFENC

>member
-30 RWSNRRYEVSRW
+30 RWTNRRYEVSRW

-49 VLAGHYVL
+49 VLAWHYVL
-57 QMAYGFRAKGDE
+57 QMVCGFRAKGDE
-69 VGAVVNVLFYT
+69 IGAVVNVLFYS
-80 PISFIISYATYNLIC
+80 PVSFIISYATYNLIC
-95 YRSGRKKFALLGCV
+95 YRSGRKKFALMGCV

-125 PRGMHMGEWLYVMLA
+125 PRGMRMGEWLYVMLA

-178 AYASYGM
+178 TYTTYGLAGIM
-185 VGFLALAMVGAICYR
+185 VLAMVGAICYR
-200 PLLYSVAPLM
+200 PLLYCVGPLM

-217 IISFLGY
+217 TISFLGY

-236 QETADMYST
+236 QD
-245 YTTVIEMRYH
+245 
-255 RKIIEENTTEDLLP
+255 
-269 FDRYAYASYGMVG
+269 
-282 FLALAMVGAICYR
+282 
-295 PLLYSVAPLM
+295 
-305 LFSLISFIISFLG
+305 
-318 YGYNMI
+318 
-324 PAEVRLEQETA
+324 TA

-341 MEESEDVGLAS
+341 MEESEEVGLGS

-393 LYFENC
+393 LYFENY

>member
-30 RWSNRRYEVSRW
+30 RWTNRRYEVSRW

-49 VLAGHYVL
+49 VLAWHYVL
-57 QMAYGFRAKGDE
+57 QMVCGFRAKGDE
-69 VGAVVNVLFYT
+69 IGAVVNVLFYS
-80 PISFIISYATYNLIC
+80 PVSFFISYATYNLIC
-95 YRSGRKKFALLGCV
+95 YRGGRKKFALLGCV

-178 AYASYGM
+178 TYTTYGLAGIM
-185 VGFLALAMVGAICYR
+185 VLAMVGAICYR
-200 PLLYSVAPLM
+200 PLLYCVGPLM

-217 IISFLGY
+217 TISFLGY

-236 QETADMYST
+236 LD
-245 YTTVIEMRYH
+245 
-255 RKIIEENTTEDLLP
+255 
-269 FDRYAYASYGMVG
+269 
-282 FLALAMVGAICYR
+282 
-295 PLLYSVAPLM
+295 
-305 LFSLISFIISFLG
+305 
-318 YGYNMI
+318 
-324 PAEVRLEQETA
+324 TA

-341 MEESEDVGLAS
+341 MEESEEVGLGS
-352 EKISIIESMLASW
+352 EKISIIESMLTSW

-393 LYFENC
+393 MYFENC

-458 RDSVR
+458 RNSVR

>member
-30 RWSNRRYEVSRW
+30 RWTNRRYEVSRW

-49 VLAGHYVL
+49 VLAWHYVL
-57 QMAYGFRAKGDE
+57 QMVCGFRAKGDE
-69 VGAVVNVLFYT
+69 IGAVVNVLFYS
-80 PISFIISYATYNLIC
+80 PVSFFISYATYNLIC
-95 YRSGRKKFALLGCV
+95 YRGGRKKFALLGCV

-178 AYASYGM
+178 TYTTYGLAGIM
-185 VGFLALAMVGAICYR
+185 VLAMVGAICYR
-200 PLLYSVAPLM
+200 PLLYCVGPLM

-217 IISFLGY
+217 TISFLGY

-236 QETADMYST
+236 LD
-245 YTTVIEMRYH
+245 
-255 RKIIEENTTEDLLP
+255 
-269 FDRYAYASYGMVG
+269 
-282 FLALAMVGAICYR
+282 
-295 PLLYSVAPLM
+295 
-305 LFSLISFIISFLG
+305 
-318 YGYNMI
+318 
-324 PAEVRLEQETA
+324 TA

-341 MEESEDVGLAS
+341 MEEGEEVGLGS
-352 EKISIIESMLASW
+352 EKISIIESMLTSW

-393 LYFENC
+393 LYFENY
-399 LKSSFRIWLSDIRFK
+399 LKSSFGIWLSDIRFK

>member
-30 RWSNRRYEVSRW
+30 RWTNRRYEVSRW

-49 VLAGHYVL
+49 VLAWHYVL
-57 QMAYGFRAKGDE
+57 QMVCGFRAKGDE
-69 VGAVVNVLFYT
+69 IGAVVNVLFYS
-80 PISFIISYATYNLIC
+80 PVSSFISYATYNLIC

-178 AYASYGM
+178 TYTTYGLAGIM
-185 VGFLALAMVGAICYR
+185 VLAMVGAICYR
-200 PLLYSVAPLM
+200 PLLYCVGPLM

-217 IISFLGY
+217 TISFLGY

-236 QETADMYST
+236 LD
-245 YTTVIEMRYH
+245 
-255 RKIIEENTTEDLLP
+255 
-269 FDRYAYASYGMVG
+269 
-282 FLALAMVGAICYR
+282 
-295 PLLYSVAPLM
+295 
-305 LFSLISFIISFLG
+305 
-318 YGYNMI
+318 
-324 PAEVRLEQETA
+324 TA

-341 MEESEDVGLAS
+341 MEESEDVGLGS

-393 LYFENC
+393 MYFENC

>member
-30 RWSNRRYEVSRW
+30 RWTNRRYEVSRW

-49 VLAGHYVL
+49 VLAWHYVL
-57 QMAYGFRAKGDE
+57 QMVYGFRAKGDE
-69 VGAVVNVLFYT
+69 IGAVVNVLFYT
-80 PISFIISYATYNLIC
+80 PVSFFISYTTYNLIC
-95 YRSGRKKFALLGCV
+95 YRGGRKKFALMGCV

-125 PRGMHMGEWLYVMLA
+125 PRGMHIGEWLYVMLV

-178 AYASYGM
+178 TYTTYGLAGIM
-185 VGFLALAMVGAICYR
+185 VLAMVGAICYR
-200 PLLYSVAPLM
+200 PLLYCVGPLM

-217 IISFLGY
+217 TISFLGY

-236 QETADMYST
+236 LD
-245 YTTVIEMRYH
+245 
-255 RKIIEENTTEDLLP
+255 
-269 FDRYAYASYGMVG
+269 
-282 FLALAMVGAICYR
+282 
-295 PLLYSVAPLM
+295 
-305 LFSLISFIISFLG
+305 
-318 YGYNMI
+318 
-324 PAEVRLEQETA
+324 TA

-341 MEESEDVGLAS
+341 MEESEEVGLGS

-393 LYFENC
+393 MYFENC

>member
-8 QFACCIIVSMLGL
+8 QFACCIIMLMLGL

-49 VLAGHYVL
+49 VLAWHYVL
-57 QMAYGFRAKGDE
+57 QMVCGFRAKGDE
-69 VGAVVNVLFYT
+69 IGAVVNVLFYS
-80 PISFIISYATYNLIC
+80 PVSSFISYATYNLIC
-95 YRSGRKKFALLGCV
+95 YRGGRKKFALLGCV

-178 AYASYGM
+178 TYTTYGLAGIM
-185 VGFLALAMVGAICYR
+185 VLAMVGAICYR
-200 PLLYSVAPLM
+200 PLLYCVGPLM

-217 IISFLGY
+217 TISFLGY

-236 QETADMYST
+236 LD
-245 YTTVIEMRYH
+245 
-255 RKIIEENTTEDLLP
+255 
-269 FDRYAYASYGMVG
+269 
-282 FLALAMVGAICYR
+282 
-295 PLLYSVAPLM
+295 
-305 LFSLISFIISFLG
+305 
-318 YGYNMI
+318 
-324 PAEVRLEQETA
+324 TA

-341 MEESEDVGLAS
+341 MEESEEVGLGS
-352 EKISIIESMLASW
+352 EKISIIESMLTSW